1 MKETQITSSKE
12 SYPRLLQ
19 QFSLFAGVS
28 EGVLAGLGKVSFKK
42 KVEKGAFLFFRGD
55 PVEYFYLLITGEVII
70 KLASPDGREL
80 ILNVMRPGDYF
91 GELGLLTGQPRS
103 ADAIVRRTAE
113 LIAIPRQAFL
123 AALESE
129 PRLAR
134 RLLETTAYR
143 LSRTSESQN
152 SLAFLDAQARL
163 ARVLLEMDR
172 QNEEK
177 GYITISQEEL
187 AQRSGLIRQTVA
199 KALGKWR
206 RKGWLL
212 TGRGHI
218 MLLNRSALN
227 QWFKE
232 RSG

>member
-1 MKETQITSSKE
+1 MNESPPPSLKE
-12 SYPRLLQ
+12 SNLRLLQ
-19 QFSLFAGVS
+19 QFPLFVGVS
-28 EGVLAGLGKVSFKK
+28 ERVIADLGQVCFKK

-55 PVEYFYLLITGEVII
+55 PVEYFYLLLSGEVII
-70 KLASPDGREL
+70 KLTSPDGREL
-80 ILNVMRPGDYF
+80 ILNVMHPGDYF
-91 GELGLLTGQPRS
+91 GELGVLTGQPRS
-103 ADAIVRRTAE
+103 ADAIVRKTAE

-123 AALESE
+123 TALESE
-129 PRLAR
+129 PRMAR
-134 RLLETTAYR
+134 KLLETTAYR
-143 LSRTSESQN
+143 LSQTSESQN
-152 SLAFLDAQARL
+152 SLAFMDSQARL
-163 ARVLLEMDR
+163 ALVLLELDR

-199 KALGKWR
+199 KALGQWR

-218 MLLNRSALN
+218 MLLNRNALK

-232 RSG
+232 KST